1 MFGVLEIVF
10 RSDRIPARVRVA
22 RQLKI
27 FFRDMVGIA
36 ANLHVGAVRFVRT
49 RQRIGPAT
57 IVRRTPPHPLL
68 ILTRSHLEFLECT
81 SAISL
86 QLGTPSERTY
96 ATLSRGLAS
105 PRRFRPPN
113 TYTHMLGLTCRFFVF
128 PRPPLPAGG
137 LTIVRKIGCR
147 SLSSLPNRPSST
159 TTA

>member
-27 FFRDMVGIA
+27 FLRDMVRIA

-57 IVRRTPPHPLL
+57 IVCGTPPHPLL
-68 ILTRSHLEFLECT
+68 ILTRSHLEFLGCT

-86 QLGTPSERTY
+86 QWGSQASEPTRHCRAAWLTLDAFDRDIYIYISER
-96 ATLSRGLAS
+96 
-105 PRRFRPPN
+105 PQ
-113 TYTHMLGLTCRFFVF
+113 C
-128 PRPPLPAGG
+128 
-137 LTIVRKIGCR
+137 
-147 SLSSLPNRPSST
+147 
-159 TTA
+159 